1 MDKVLRELGV
11 LGRRAPDGPAEKRA
25 WPADKGAGRRK
36 MMVKAS
42 EAETA
47 RRRWDEL
54 PPWQQAG
61 IVALS
66 AVEIVLTTAAVV
78 DLVRRPRDQVR
89 GPKTLWAL
97 GLTVQ
102 PFGPIAY
109 LALARRRS

>member
-1 MDKVLRELGV
+1 
-11 LGRRAPDGPAEKRA
+11 
-25 WPADKGAGRRK
+25 
-36 MMVKAS
+36 MVVEGS
-42 EAETA
+42 EAVRAADA

-54 PPWQQAG
+54 PRWQQAG
-61 IVALS
+61 IVAVS
-66 AVEIVLTTAAVV
+66 AVEIVLTTRAVV
-78 DLVRRPRDQVR
+78 DLVRRPREQIR